1 MYDRRFLAFCLLTQ
15 ELSDVGSWPISR
27 IQRASSQ
34 PFEIV
39 RVPINIIIYI
49 NICVYIYLECDYS
62 HTIEVLEIF

>member
-27 IQRASSQ
+27 IQRASLK

-39 RVPINIIIYI
+39 RVPINIIIYT
-49 NICVYIYLECDYS
+49 NIHMDDG
-62 HTIEVLEIF
+62 

>member
-27 IQRASSQ
+27 IQRASLK

-39 RVPINIIIYI
+39 RVPIHIISYIYKYIYI
-49 NICVYIYLECDYS
+49 YIYIS
-62 HTIEVLEIF
+62 RTIEV

>member
-27 IQRASSQ
+27 IQRASLK

-39 RVPINIIIYI
+39 RALEFDSV
-49 NICVYIYLECDYS
+49 CVCVSWSL
-62 HTIEVLEIF
+62 TP